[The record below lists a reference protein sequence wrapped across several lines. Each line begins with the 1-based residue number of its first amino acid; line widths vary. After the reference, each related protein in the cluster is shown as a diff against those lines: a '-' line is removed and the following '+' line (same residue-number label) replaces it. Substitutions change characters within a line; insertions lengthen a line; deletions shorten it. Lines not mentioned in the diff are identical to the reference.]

1 MLRNRVLTLLGGCL
15 LLGSAAL
22 ADDLGYVD
30 CASHPEE
37 TQLFAKAR
45 KSQDVVG
52 TLPCGER
59 FKIVL
64 YGFIFSEVQT
74 ADGKVG
80 YVYSSILTIDRGG
93 TLQVR
98 AASPDSTPRLS
109 AASETTKIPADPKPA
124 QPKRPAA
131 TPASLPTPPTQAPT
145 ATDATAASAPSISS
159 SVAAQPA
166 APQADV
172 PAGQMTPAA
181 AGAPM
186 AVSDAAGSANGSP
199 TLAATP
205 AETSAA
211 QASGTAADKLS
222 TNNLPT
228 PPTTQAAA
236 EAAADAALAAAAT
249 PNAASAT
256 NAPVPPATSA
266 GATPADSSST
276 ADADSAAAPNA
287 AAAPAPD
294 ASAAAPEP
302 AAGPAPRPQ
311 PNAAVEPGTP
321 SPKVS
326 RESWEKPNPGGKNTS
341 LLEFFGGFA
350 YARTNDGGGVSN
362 NFIGGLGSFG
372 VNLKPWLQITGD
384 SSYNYYN
391 VTGTKYVLYGNHYGP
406 RIFWRRHNPLH
417 KMFGITPFGEALFGG
432 SREDVH
438 WPASGGYSAYTTSAS
453 TFSWKVGGG
462 IDMHASRLF
471 EIRLI
476 DVDYYRTSFG
486 TGMNQSN
493 YWVSTGIVLRLFRG
507 WSD

>member
-98 AASPDSTPRLS
+98 AASPDNTPRLS

-124 QPKRPAA
+124 QPKRAAAASSLPAPAPASAAPAADAAAAASAANSNSTAAQPVASQADVSAPPVAPAAAA
-131 TPASLPTPPTQAPT
+131 TP
-145 ATDATAASAPSISS
+145 
-159 SVAAQPA
+159 VAE
-166 APQADV
+166 
-172 PAGQMTPAA
+172 
-181 AGAPM
+181 
-186 AVSDAAGSANGSP
+186 SDAAGSANGSA
-199 TLAATP
+199 TTAATP
-205 AETSAA
+205 TETSAA
-211 QASGTAADKLS
+211 APSSAPTSTATADQLS

-249 PNAASAT
+249 PNAAPAT
-256 NAPVPPATSA
+256 NAPVTLATGA
-266 GATPADSSST
+266 GAPSAADSAST
-276 ADADSAAAPNA
+276 ADATSAAAPATEAPA
-287 AAAPAPD
+287 AAEPQPA
-294 ASAAAPEP
+294 
-302 AAGPAPRPQ
+302 PAPRPQ
-311 PNAAVEPGTP
+311 PNAPVEPGTP
-321 SPKVS
+321 SPKVT

-362 NFIGGLGSFG
+362 NFVGGLGSFG
-372 VNLKPWLQITGD
+372 INLKPWLQITGD

-438 WPASGGYSAYTTSAS
+438 WPASGGYTAYTTSAS

>member
-98 AASPDSTPRLS
+98 AASPDNTPRLS

-124 QPKRPAA
+124 QPKRAAAASSLPAPAPASAAPAADAAAAASAANSNSTAAQPVASQADVSAPPVAPAAAA
-131 TPASLPTPPTQAPT
+131 TP
-145 ATDATAASAPSISS
+145 
-159 SVAAQPA
+159 VAE
-166 APQADV
+166 
-172 PAGQMTPAA
+172 
-181 AGAPM
+181 
-186 AVSDAAGSANGSP
+186 SDAAGSANGSA
-199 TLAATP
+199 TTAATP
-205 AETSAA
+205 TETSAA
-211 QASGTAADKLS
+211 APSSAPTSTATADQLS

-249 PNAASAT
+249 PNAAPAT
-256 NAPVPPATSA
+256 NAPVTPATGAGAPPA
-266 GATPADSSST
+266 ADSAST
-276 ADADSAAAPNA
+276 ADATSAAAPATEAPA
-287 AAAPAPD
+287 AAEPQPA
-294 ASAAAPEP
+294 
-302 AAGPAPRPQ
+302 PAPRPQ
-311 PNAAVEPGTP
+311 PNAPVEPGTP
-321 SPKVS
+321 SPKVT

-362 NFIGGLGSFG
+362 NFVGGLGSFG
-372 VNLKPWLQITGD
+372 INLKPWLQITGD

-438 WPASGGYSAYTTSAS
+438 WPASGGYTAYTTSAS

>member
-15 LLGSAAL
+15 LLGSAAF

-30 CASHPEE
+30 CATHPEE

-80 YVYSSILTIDRGG
+80 YVYSSILTVDRGG
-93 TLQVR
+93 TLQTR
-98 AASPDSTPRLS
+98 AASADTPKLS
-109 AASETTKIPADPKPA
+109 AASETTKIPADPRPA
-124 QPKRPAA
+124 QPKRAA
-131 TPASLPTPPTQAPT
+131 AAPASLPTPPTQAPP
-145 ATDATAASAPSISS
+145 ATDAAAVSAAGNSNST
-159 SVAAQPA
+159 AAQPTSSQTDA
-166 APQADV
+166 AAQVISA
-172 PAGQMTPAA
+172 PAA
-181 AGAPM
+181 APA
-186 AVSDAAGSANGSP
+186 AQSDATATSASSS
-199 TLAATP
+199 AAAAS
-205 AETSAA
+205 AETSAPA
-211 QASGTAADKLS
+211 PAAAPASAATADKLS

-228 PPTTQAAA
+228 PPTTQSAA
-236 EAAADAALAAAAT
+236 EAAADAALAAASAPATTSAPAAAPANSTSAT
-249 PNAASAT
+249 PNADAAASTDDNSNAAPAATTASAT
-256 NAPVPPATSA
+256 EAPAAAEPAPPA
-266 GATPADSSST
+266 
-276 ADADSAAAPNA
+276 
-287 AAAPAPD
+287 
-294 ASAAAPEP
+294 
-302 AAGPAPRPQ
+302 RPQ

-321 SPKVS
+321 NPKVT

-350 YARTNDGGGVSN
+350 YARTNESGGVSN
-362 NFIGGLGSFG
+362 NFVGGLGSFG
-372 VNLKPWLQITGD
+372 INLKPWLQITGD

-391 VTGTKYVLYGNHYGP
+391 ETGTKYVLYGNHYGP

-438 WPASGGYSAYTTSAS
+438 WPASGGYSAYTTSANG
-453 TFSWKVGGG
+453 FSWKVGGG
-462 IDMHASRLF
+462 VDMHASKLF

-486 TGMNQSN
+486 TGTNQTN

>member
-1 MLRNRVLTLLGGCL
+1 VLTLLGGCL
-15 LLGSAAL
+15 LLGSAAF

-93 TLQVR
+93 TLQTR
-98 AASPDSTPRLS
+98 AASPASTPRLS

-124 QPKRPAA
+124 QPKRAA
-131 TPASLPTPPTQAPT
+131 AAPASLPAPVTQAPA
-145 ATDATAASAPSISS
+145 ATDAAVAPAANGSNSA
-159 SVAAQPA
+159 AEQPA
-166 APQADV
+166 AAPVDASAAPATPV
-172 PAGQMTPAA
+172 PTAA
-181 AGAPM
+181 PT
-186 AVSDAAGSANGSP
+186 VQSDAAGSANGA
-199 TLAATP
+199 AATTP
-205 AETSAA
+205 AQTSAA
-211 QASGTAADKLS
+211 PASAPASTGAAELS

-249 PNAASAT
+249 PNAAPAT
-256 NAPVPPATSA
+256 NT
-266 GATPADSSST
+266 
-276 ADADSAAAPNA
+276 
-287 AAAPAPD
+287 AAAPASSAATPTTDSPASTDAASPAAPSAAGAPATD

-302 AAGPAPRPQ
+302 AAAPAPRPE

-321 SPKVS
+321 SPKVT

-350 YARTNDGGGVSN
+350 YSRMNEGAGVAN
-362 NFIGGLGSFG
+362 NFLGGLGSFG
-372 VNLKPWLQITGD
+372 VNIKPWLQITGD

-438 WPASGGYSAYTTSAS
+438 WPASGGYTAYTTSAS

-476 DVDYYRTSFG
+476 NVDYYRTSFG
-486 TGMNQSN
+486 TATNQSN